1 MLRCLV
7 NRIGSPVATETVPGS
22 AVTGLSA
29 EGETS
34 NKVCMMR
41 LWEVLGR
48 KTQNCGGGRRG
59 GQEADLAPA
68 IR

>member
-1 MLRCLV
+1 MLRCIV
-7 NRIGSPVATETVPGS
+7 NSIGSTIAMETVPGS

-29 EGETS
+29 EGETG

-48 KTQNCGGGRRG
+48 KTQNCGEGRSG
-59 GQEADLAPA
+59 GQEAD
-68 IR
+68 